1 MDKLYFKTG
10 IKPVTGLSV
19 WRHNNSV
26 IDEEKRLLEGARRF
40 DLDCLAAIYDRY
52 SDGLYGYAVRLLGNP
67 DLAEECVSETFV
79 RFLQALH
86 HGGGPRDHLKAYLYR
101 IAHNWVTDLFRRQ
114 PAMIEL
120 SENLDGDENEDADG
134 ALQREQEKQ
143 RLRAALQALTPD
155 QRQVILL
162 RFFEGWENDQIAA
175 AVEKPVGAV
184 KALQHRAVASLR
196 RWLGEDER
204 EWKHGEK

>member
-1 MDKLYFKTG
+1 MGKLYFKM
-10 IKPVTGLSV
+10 KMMPVTDLLL

-52 SDGLYGYAVRLLGNP
+52 SDGLYGYVVRLLGNA
-67 DLAEECVSETFV
+67 DLAEECVSETFA

-86 HGGGPRDHLKAYLYR
+86 NGGGPRNHLKAYLYR
-101 IAHNWVTDLFRRQ
+101 IAHNWVTDQFRRQ
-114 PAMIEL
+114 PTTMEL
-120 SENLDGDENEDADG
+120 SENLGGDENDDADG
-134 ALQREQEKQ
+134 ALQLEQEKQ

-204 EWKHGEK
+204 EWKHGEE